1 MAKDNIMS
9 LFNEQESTEYIK
21 LQDYLQRGN
30 KGLKEAGKRLNK
42 GGTKIDCSNVDELS
56 DMQIKILLSPIKNLK
71 YSSDVS
77 QFFKISS
84 ASDNLLEQISNYLL
98 SLADN
103 QQQKKNSKFPLIV
116 GIGFFSAFAILS
128 FGWLG
133 WKYFQFS
140 SGLRVKTTH
149 LTIGILT
156 DTKDYKP
163 LEEYLESILIPE
175 DFTKFLKGDKIKVII
190 DGDRKIKYQE
200 ARSRIVNKEWDIAFT
215 LSPMNSVAAKD
226 NGYLY
231 IARMFPSQP
240 SFYQSA
246 LFVSNKNSNI
256 KSLEDIKPTTT
267 IALGEIT
274 SASSFFMP
282 AYDLYGKTLT
292 IKKGNRGSD
301 IIKMVKN
308 GEAEIGAGAF
318 GDTIKNDTAEIRI
331 ISISRNIPGASVYLS
346 PRLLEQDRNSIS
358 KALTEAPQDIQK
370 KANYVI
376 EEEPDYS
383 SFLGIARRVEEIL
396 QCSDFDKNPVNFF
409 CPEPSISNTNT
420 KTVLSK
426 ITFIGKVN
434 GYQNS
439 SRDFIW
445 LNVETPEGKIYRV
458 VITPTLLNQI
468 PNAGS
473 PLNIKNKKIELN
485 NVIPQQ
491 IEGNILEIIV
501 NDASQLK
508 VL

>member
-1 MAKDNIMS
+1 MGKNKIMS
-9 LFNEQESTEYIK
+9 LSNGNENIQLAIIK
-21 LQDYLQRGN
+21 DSDKR
-30 KGLKEAGKRLNK
+30 LKDAGKKLNK
-42 GGTKIDCSNVDELS
+42 GGIKIDCSNVDKL
-56 DMQIKILLSPIKNLK
+56 DDRQIKLLLSPIKGLK
-71 YSSDVS
+71 NDNVEEFIIDVDS
-77 QFFKISS
+77 I
-84 ASDNLLEQISNYLL
+84 SDNLSSQIAKYLQQKEQR
-98 SLADN
+98 SLAF
-103 QQQKKNSKFPLIV
+103 SFTL
-116 GIGFFSAFAILS
+116 GIRLLVAISILGFLSILS
-128 FGWLG
+128 WLG
-133 WKYFQFS
+133 WKYFLFS
-140 SGLRVKTTH
+140 SGLRVRTTNI
-149 LTIGILT
+149 TIGILT

-163 LEEYLESILIPE
+163 LEEYLESRIIPD
-175 DFTKFLKGDKIKVII
+175 DFAKFVKGDKIKVII

-200 ARSRIVNKEWDIAFT
+200 AKSRIVNKEWDIAFT

-231 IARMFPSQP
+231 VARMFPSQP

-246 LFVSNKNSNI
+246 LFVSSKNNNI
-256 KSLEDIKPTTT
+256 KSLKDIKPTTT
-267 IALGEIT
+267 IALGEVT

-282 AYDLYGKTLT
+282 AYDLFGKTLT

-308 GEAEIGAGAF
+308 GDAEIGAGAF

-370 KANYVI
+370 KANYVV

-409 CPEPSISNTNT
+409 CPEPSVSNA
-420 KTVLSK
+420 KPKIVLSK
-426 ITFIGKVN
+426 ITVTGKVN

-445 LNVETPEGKIYRV
+445 LNVEAPDGKIYRV
-458 VITPTLLNQI
+458 VVTPTLLNQI

-473 PLNIKNKKIELN
+473 PLNMKNKKIELS
-485 NVIPQQ
+485 NVTPNAL
-491 IEGNILEIIV
+491 EGNILEVVI

>member
-1 MAKDNIMS
+1 MAKGNIMS
-9 LFNEQESTEYIK
+9 LSNERENIKDIK
-21 LQDYLQRGN
+21 LQDYLKKGN
-30 KGLKEAGKRLNK
+30 KGLKEAGKILNQ
-42 GGTKIDCSNVDELS
+42 GGIRVDCSDVDELS
-56 DMQIKILLSPIKNLK
+56 DQQIKLLLSSIKNLK
-71 YSSDVS
+71 TSNDVDE
-77 QFFKISS
+77 FIDVDTT
-84 ASDNLLEQISNYLL
+84 SDNLRSQIAKYFQKTEQ
-98 SLADN
+98 
-103 QQQKKNSKFPLIV
+103 KNSVFTFTL
-116 GIGFFSAFAILS
+116 GIALLAAISILALGS
-128 FGWLG
+128 VSWLG
-133 WKYFQFS
+133 WKYFRFS
-140 SGLRVKTTH
+140 AGLRVKTTN

-156 DTKDYKP
+156 DVKDYKP
-163 LEEYLESILIPE
+163 LEEYLESRLIPD
-175 DFTKFLKGDKIKVII
+175 DFAGFLKGDKIKVII

-215 LSPMNSVAAKD
+215 LSPMNSLAAKD

-231 IARMFPSQP
+231 VARMFPGQP

-246 LFVSNKNSNI
+246 LFVSSKNNNL

-292 IKKGNRGSD
+292 VKKGNRGPD

-308 GEAEIGAGAF
+308 GDAEIGAGAF

-346 PRLLEQDRNSIS
+346 PKLLEQDRNSIS
-358 KALTEAPQDIQK
+358 KALALAPQDIQK
-370 KANYVI
+370 KANYII

-409 CPEPSISNTNT
+409 CPEPSNPNKST

-426 ITFIGKVN
+426 TTFTGKVN
-434 GYQNS
+434 GYQNY

-445 LNVETPEGKIYRV
+445 LNVETPDGKIYRV

-473 PLNIKNKKIELN
+473 PLNMKNKKIEMT
-485 NVIPQQ
+485 NVTPNVL
-491 IEGNILEIIV
+491 EGNILEIVI
-501 NDASQLK
+501 NDASQLR
-508 VL
+508 VP